1 MILFENVSKEY
12 EEGKPVVSNVNLD
25 IKDGEFFVLIG
36 PSGSGKTTT
45 LKMINRLI
53 PLTNGFIRINGK
65 PISDYNLQ
73 ELRWNIGYVLQQI
86 ALFPNM
92 TVEENIIIVPEMKKW
107 SKEEMKQRVTELL
120 DSVGLDPEA
129 YRNRKTSELS
139 GGEQQRVGVVRALA
153 ANPDIILMDEPFSA
167 LDPISK
173 RNLQKDVAKLQKKFN
188 KTIVFVTHDMQEAL
202 ALGDRICLMN
212 KGKIEQLGT
221 PDEIRK
227 HPKNEFVRNFLHTGT
242 SDFKE
247 IQTIQQIIE
256 ERNLE
261 TAEGSQESG
270 SYLSLEDTIDTL
282 IVALAKEEVVLIKN
296 HESSMMWKITKQQ
309 LLDHLAQEI
318 HNEQQESV
326 VN

>member
-12 EEGKPVVSNVNLD
+12 EKGKAVVSELD
-25 IKDGEFFVLIG
+25 LEIKDGEFFVLIG

-53 PLTNGFIRINGK
+53 PLTEGFIRINDK

-92 TVEENIIIVPEMKKW
+92 TVEENITVVPEMKKW
-107 SKEEMKQRVTELL
+107 SKADMQQRVTELL
-120 DSVGLDPEA
+120 ASVGLDPDT
-129 YRNRKTSELS
+129 YRNRKTAELS

-173 RNLQKDVAKLQKKFN
+173 SNLQRDVAKLQKKLN

-212 KGKIEQLGT
+212 KGKIEQIGT
-221 PDEIRK
+221 PDEIRS
-227 HPKNEFVRNFLHTGT
+227 HPKNDFVRKFLQTGT
-242 SDFKE
+242 IALKE
-247 IQTIQQIIE
+247 DQTIQQVIAAGLFE
-256 ERNLE
+256 PLE
-261 TAEGSQESG
+261 VTGEIG
-270 SYLSLEDTIDTL
+270 SYLVPEDTIDAL
-282 IVALAKEEVVLIKN
+282 IVALAEKEFVIIKGN
-296 HESSMMWKITKQQ
+296 EENVIGRITKQQ
-309 LLDHLAQEI
+309 LLTYLAQEI
-318 HNEQQESV
+318 SVEQESV
-326 VN
+326 VK